1 MTQIP
6 NSKEPNKKR
15 AHTFGGP
22 FDQPRFYEIESR
34 CQRLSSTFSGKIF
47 GLCSPRLNNPI
58 TGSISK
64 KNLHTRRTC
73 PTTNP
78 PQPPTPNPQ
87 PPATF
92 LPQPEPTLP
101 HQLPPLLPAPTAP
114 TDPQTPHDPPP
125 KKSAKPRIQT
135 ATIPGATVASVA
147 TRTNPLGPRTLV
159 ATRNARFLILI
170 ASPNPDSIVGSLLSQ
185 TRKSAPIFCRSR
197 SH

>member
-87 PPATF
+87 PPTARH
-92 LPQPEPTLP
+92 LPAPTGTHAP
-101 HQLPPLLPAPTAP
+101 SPAPTAP
-114 TDPQTPHDPPP
+114 TRPYRSYRPPNSPRPTP
-125 KKSAKPRIQT
+125 KKIRQAPDPNGDDSGRNCRQRRDPHQPARSQDSSCNPECS
-135 ATIPGATVASVA
+135 IPD
-147 TRTNPLGPRTLV
+147 
-159 ATRNARFLILI
+159 
-170 ASPNPDSIVGSLLSQ
+170 PDSVPQS
-185 TRKSAPIFCRSR
+185 
-197 SH
+197 